1 MREAPTI
8 AFVAFLLQQVPG
20 VGVVTLRSVL
30 ARMARE
36 KLSPEAFLRLDD
48 HTLSSR
54 YGLKPPAITAI
65 RHPTQATLETWDR
78 LRTDFVRVLVL
89 GQREYPQ
96 RLASLLLDTA
106 PPILF
111 ALGNLDICKQRA
123 VGFCGSRKASPKG
136 LQVARECASILA
148 AADVNVVS
156 GYAHGVDLAAHRAA
170 LESGGV
176 TTMVLA
182 EGIHHFR
189 LKEEIRDLVHANE
202 FSRLL
207 VISEFPPGL
216 PWRAHN
222 AMTRNRTICGLSH
235 AMIVV
240 ESGLEGGTFEAG
252 KTALELG
259 EPLFCVDYAQPSPS
273 AAGNPYFLQH
283 GAFSLKRDR
292 AGKPNLSR
300 VLSIIQNGSTPNIK
314 TDTQAE
320 LVLREEAASD
330 GAGV

>member
-1 MREAPTI
+1 MDEPATI
-8 AFVAFLLQQVPG
+8 EFLAFLLQQAPG

-65 RHPTQATLETWDR
+65 RHPTQATLETWER
-78 LRTDFVRVLVL
+78 LRADSVHILVL

-123 VGFCGSRKASPKG
+123 VGFCGSRKASDKG
-136 LQVARECASILA
+136 LQVARECASLLA
-148 AADVNVVS
+148 TAGVNVVS

-176 TTMVLA
+176 TMMVLA

-189 LKEEIRDLVHANE
+189 LKDQISDLISASD

-207 VISEFPPGL
+207 VISEFSPGL

-235 AMIVV
+235 AMIVI

-259 EPLFCVDYAQPSPS
+259 EPLFCVEYAEPSPA

-283 GAFSLKRDR
+283 GASSLKRTR
-292 AGKPNLSR
+292 EGKPNLSR
-300 VLSIIQNGSTPNIK
+300 LLSLLQNGATEKIK
-314 TDTQAE
+314 AE
-320 LVLREEAASD
+320 AQGQLVLREEASPEP
-330 GAGV
+330 